1 MKTTLYNVE
10 LHSDDTLMTID
21 VEHEG
26 VLANHIGVTK
36 VTWRDLDIKEQLTY
50 EESYYIE
57 DLISDRQ
64 EKLYA

>member
-26 VLANHIGVTK
+26 VLDNHIEVTK
-36 VTWRDLDIKEQLTY
+36 VTWRDLDITEQLTY
-50 EESYYIE
+50 EEGYYIE

-64 EKLYA
+64 EKLYK